1 MTGIRRRV
9 IAVTRTVALAAA
21 VAGAVAG
28 CAGGPP
34 RDNGQADPG
43 IVQAADN
50 GRVAPGS
57 SVVYQPDKRAAAPTL
72 AGELLDGSRFDPAS
86 VTDMVVVVNFWASWC
101 APCRAEAG
109 ELNATAEATK
119 DLGVRFVGINI
130 RDGRD
135 QARAFVEGREVYPSL
150 FDPAGR
156 VALGFTD
163 VSPNTIPA
171 TVIVDR
177 RGRVAVVLRKVVT
190 QRELEPL
197 VRQVAEEN
205 DSGG

>member
-1 MTGIRRRV
+1 MIRAARGV
-9 IAVTRTVALAAA
+9 LVALSAA
-21 VAGAVAG
+21 VVATAAG

-34 RDNGQADPG
+34 RDTGQAG
-43 IVQAADN
+43 TGVVQAADT
-50 GRVAPGS
+50 GRVAPGA

-72 AGELLDGSRFDPAS
+72 DGELLDGSRFDPATL
-86 VTDMVVVVNFWASWC
+86 TDMVVVVNFWASWC

-119 DLGVRFVGINI
+119 DARVRFVGVDI

-156 VALGFTD
+156 IALGFTD

-171 TVIVDR
+171 TVIIDR

-197 VRQVAEEN
+197 VRQVAEER

>member
-1 MTGIRRRV
+1 MTGLCRR
-9 IAVTRTVALAAA
+9 ITAAAALPAA
-21 VAGAVAG
+21 VAVLLSG

-34 RDNGQADPG
+34 RDSGQADSG

-50 GRVAPGS
+50 GRVAPGA
-57 SVVYQPDKRAAAPTL
+57 SVVYEVADRAAAPTL
-72 AGELLDGSRFDPAS
+72 EGELLDGSRFDAAS
-86 VTDMVVVVNFWASWC
+86 VKDMVVVVNFWASWC

-171 TVIVDR
+171 TVVIDR
-177 RGRVAVVLRKVVT
+177 RGRVAVVLRKVIS

-197 VRQVAEEN
+197 VRQVAEER

>member
-1 MTGIRRRV
+1 M
-9 IAVTRTVALAAA
+9 AA
-21 VAGAVAG
+21 VVLCVAVIGALSG

-34 RDNGQADPG
+34 RDNGQAGPG
-43 IVQAADN
+43 VVQAADN
-50 GRVAPGS
+50 GRVAPGAS
-57 SVVYQPDKRAAAPTL
+57 DVYDVDKRGPAPAL
-72 AGELLDGSRFDPAS
+72 KGELLDGGAFDAAS
-86 VTDMVVVVNFWASWC
+86 VTGMVVVVNFWASWC

-119 DLGVRFVGINI
+119 ELGARFVGVNT

-135 QARAFVEGREVYPSL
+135 QAQAFVEGREVYPSL
-150 FDPAGR
+150 FDPAGK

-163 VSPNTIPA
+163 VSPNTIPS

-177 RGRVAVVLRKVVT
+177 RGRVAAVLRKVVT

-197 VRQVAEEN
+197 VRQVAGEK

>member
-1 MTGIRRRV
+1 MTRAGRGAQV
-9 IAVTRTVALAAA
+9 VAVAAVLAAA
-21 VAGAVAG
+21 AG

-34 RDNGQADPG
+34 RDTGQAG
-43 IVQAADN
+43 AAVVQAADT
-50 GRVAPGS
+50 GRVAPGA
-57 SVVYQPDKRAAAPTL
+57 SVVYQPDERAPAPTL
-72 AGELLDGSRFDPAS
+72 EGELLDGSRFDPA
-86 VTDMVVVVNFWASWC
+86 TLAGMVVVVNFWASWC

-109 ELNATAEATK
+109 ELNATAEATE
-119 DLGVRFVGINI
+119 DAGVRFVGVDI

-156 VALGFTD
+156 IALGFTD

-171 TVIVDR
+171 TLIIDR
-177 RGRVAVVLRKVVT
+177 QGRVAVVLRKVVT
-190 QRELEPL
+190 QAELEPL
-197 VRQVAEEN
+197 VRRVAEER

>member
-1 MTGIRRRV
+1 MRRRFRPF
-9 IAVTRTVALAAA
+9 AALALCGA
-21 VAGAVAG
+21 VAFAVAG

-34 RDNGQADPG
+34 RDAGQSGSG

-50 GRVAPGS
+50 GRVAPGA
-57 SVVYQPDKRAAAPTL
+57 SVAYEPAERAKAPGL
-72 AGELLDGSRFDPAS
+72 DGELLDGTRFDPAS
-86 VTDMVVVVNFWASWC
+86 LDGMVVVVNFWASWC

-109 ELNATAEATK
+109 ELNATHAATK
-119 DLGVRFVGINI
+119 DLGVRFLGVDI

-150 FDPAGR
+150 FDPAGK
-156 VALGFTD
+156 VALGFAD

-171 TVIVDR
+171 TVIIDR
-177 RGRVAVVLRKVVT
+177 QQRVAVVLRKAVT

-197 VRQVAEEN
+197 VRQIAAEEAA
-205 DSGG
+205 GG